1 MKTRI
6 LIVDD
11 DANLSRLSGMILEQ
25 SGSYEV
31 LIEHDSTRALA
42 VARQFKPGLML
53 LDVDMPDKSGG
64 ELAREASEDA
74 RLRDVPILFLTGLL
88 SRAEAGQFPVDRG
101 GLKFLAKPVLPKTL
115 LTAVADLTRLAT
127 SS

>member
-1 MKTRI
+1 MKTRV

-25 SGSYEV
+25 NGSYEV

-64 ELAREASEDA
+64 DLARKRPRTSAS
-74 RLRDVPILFLTGLL
+74 
-88 SRAEAGQFPVDRG
+88 
-101 GLKFLAKPVLPKTL
+101 
-115 LTAVADLTRLAT
+115 AVCPFYF
-127 SS
+127 

>member
-1 MKTRI
+1 
-6 LIVDD
+6 
-11 DANLSRLSGMILEQ
+11 MILEQ

-64 ELAREASEDA
+64 DLAREASEDSH
-74 RLRDVPILFLTGLL
+74 LRDVPILFLTGLL
-88 SRAEAGQFPVDRG
+88 SQAEAGQFPVERG
-101 GLKFLAKPVLPKTL
+101 GLKFLAKPVLPKAL
-115 LTAVADLTRLAT
+115 LAAVADLTRLAPV
-127 SS
+127 S

>member
-25 SGSYEV
+25 SGRYEV

-42 VARQFKPGLML
+42 IARQFKPGLML

-64 ELAREASEDA
+64 DLAREAAQDVD
-74 RLRDVPILFLTGLL
+74 LRDVPILFLTGLL
-88 SRAEAGQFPVDRG
+88 SRAEAGQFPVERG
-101 GLKFLAKPVLPKTL
+101 GLRFLAKPVLPKAL
-115 LTAVADLTRLAT
+115 LAAVADLTRLAPVT
-127 SS
+127 

>member
-31 LIEHDSTRALA
+31 LIEPDSTRALA
-42 VARQFKPGLML
+42 VARQFKPRLML

-64 ELAREASEDA
+64 DLAREASEDVH
-74 RLRDVPILFLTGLL
+74 LRDVPILFLTGLL
-88 SRAEAGQFPVDRG
+88 TRAEAGQFPVERG
-101 GLKFLAKPVLPKTL
+101 GLKFLAKPVLPKAL
-115 LTAVADLTRLAT
+115 LAAVADLTRLA
-127 SS
+127 SVN